1 MYYPFYGESQESTMV
16 LDRRSITEAVG
27 HFWALP
33 RLRLLV
39 FQQLHAYPSLNSD
52 PELYPSENQNLSPNW
67 VRPLGYLLFS
77 LTALIGDH
85 IY

>member
-1 MYYPFYGESQESTMV
+1 MV
-16 LDRRSITEAVG
+16 LDRMSITEAVG

-33 RLRLLV
+33 RLRL
-39 FQQLHAYPSLNSD
+39 LHAYPSLNSD

-67 VRPLGYLLFS
+67 VRPLGCLIFS
-77 LTALIGDH
+77 LTALVGDH